1 MVEKTFVRQPLLPT
15 TNSRFGG
22 YSRRI
27 DGVVVCSGIDIFFRD
42 GQAVLGSLQDEVR
55 CLDDAV
61 VTGLEAQVVVGTI
74 APIGIGAV
82 HAMVAPFVVNMVAD
96 FPCCFGIDV
105 FPEHNALDSP
115 VRVGRDED
123 VERIRPFAQ
132 DVVGQAADDDAGF
145 PSRQA
150 LDDLGFIAEHFLLLR
165 FIARCIVDVIIIDL
179 GQQGPEET
187 LAVFTP
193 SSEGLRMF
201 FAGQIEDFRIVIR
214 DTELTGDELANIA
227 AAAAVFTGNRNDQ
240 GAFCIFLDPSRMV
253 FAAFDFADSM
263 VAEEQVFNRPCHGAA
278 QKDQRQ
284 ADDGI
289 DRNRFRQDDGR
300 QDQGDNRLNE
310 EGKGRIGRTCQFDG
324 LHETQIAEARDD

>member
-1 MVEKTFVRQPLLPT
+1 MHDGKNLRATAPT
-15 TNSRFGG
+15 TNSRFGRC
-22 YSRRI
+22 RRCG
-27 DGVVVCSGIDIFFRD
+27 DGVVVGCGVDVLFGD
-42 GQAVLGSLQDEVR
+42 GQAVLSGLQDEVGG
-55 CLDDAV
+55 LDDAV
-61 VTGLEAQVVVGTI
+61 VTGLEAQVVVGAI
-74 APIGIGAV
+74 APIGVGAV
-82 HAMVAPFVVNMVAD
+82 HAVVAPFVIDVVAD
-96 FPCCFGIDV
+96 FPRLVGIDV
-105 FPEHNALDSP
+105 FPEHDALDGP

-150 LDDLGFIAEHFLLLR
+150 LDDFRFIAEHFLLLR

-187 LAVFTP
+187 LAVFAP
-193 SSEGLRMF
+193 SSEGLRML

-214 DTELTGDELANIA
+214 DAELTGDEFANIA

>member
-1 MVEKTFVRQPLLPT
+1 MVDV
-15 TNSRFGG
+15 
-22 YSRRI
+22 
-27 DGVVVCSGIDIFFRD
+27 
-42 GQAVLGSLQDEVR
+42 
-55 CLDDAV
+55 
-61 VTGLEAQVVVGTI
+61 
-74 APIGIGAV
+74 
-82 HAMVAPFVVNMVAD
+82 VAD
-96 FPCCFGIDV
+96 FPRCFGIDV
-105 FPEHNALDSP
+105 FAEHDALDGP
-115 VRVGRDED
+115 VRVGRNED
-123 VERIRPFAQ
+123 IEGIRPFAQ
-132 DVVGQAADDDAGF
+132 DVVGQAADDDARLPF
-145 PSRQA
+145 CQS
-150 LDDLGFIAEHFLLLR
+150 LDDFGFIAEHFLLLR
-165 FIARCIVDVIIIDL
+165 FIARRVVDIIVIDL
-179 GQQGPEET
+179 GQQGAEHA

-193 SSEGLRMF
+193 GSEGLRMF

-240 GAFCIFLDPSRMV
+240 GAFCIFLDPGRMV

-289 DRNRFRQDDGR
+289 DRNRFRQDDSR